1 MFSHTTR
8 LSLFAVFITFAASQ
22 RCYGM
27 DGTQLDDT
35 YAPCNPTAKHSG
47 CCATNKSSG
56 ADLCLDNGLCLSTR
70 DELMGTIWQRGCTDA
85 SGRDAACP
93 KNLCPDG
100 KYTSSYFTIIAHA
113 DTVTNSFGGLNPVP
127 AWNTQQCDYGV
138 YCCRAPSDRRSCCNN
153 STAPKVT
160 MSSIGLASLP
170 TSTSTSS
177 SSTSDPTNVVATAV
191 STGSP
196 LSATATPA
204 SNNCEIEKKQNAIV
218 GGTIGGLFGAMAVGL
233 AAALFWMHKQELRQR
248 KLKEHYEEQFSQ
260 TAAYRRVLASSAAS
274 LMGTDTR
281 DELNTKSGGA

>member
-1 MFSHTTR
+1 MVWTAHNSTIHTPHAIRRQNTADAAR
-8 LSLFAVFITFAASQ
+8 QTSLPVPI
-22 RCYGM
+22 CVWIM
-27 DGTQLDDT
+27 DCV
-35 YAPCNPTAKHSG
+35 YRRVM
-47 CCATNKSSG
+47 SSWG
-56 ADLCLDNGLCLSTR
+56 
-70 DELMGTIWQRGCTDA
+70 TDA

-177 SSTSDPTNVVATAV
+177 SSTSDPTVHPSVQQ
-191 STGSP
+191 P
-196 LSATATPA
+196 RRHR
-204 SNNCEIEKKQNAIV
+204 
-218 GGTIGGLFGAMAVGL
+218 TIARSKRNRMRLL
-233 AAALFWMHKQELRQR
+233 AAPSAV
-248 KLKEHYEEQFSQ
+248 FSAPWQ
-260 TAAYRRVLASSAAS
+260 WVWQPPYSGCTNRSCGKGSSKSTTRSNSHRRRHIEGCS
-274 LMGTDTR
+274 LPAP
-281 DELNTKSGGA
+281 LH

>member
-1 MFSHTTR
+1 
-8 LSLFAVFITFAASQ
+8 
-22 RCYGM
+22 
-27 DGTQLDDT
+27 
-35 YAPCNPTAKHSG
+35 
-47 CCATNKSSG
+47 
-56 ADLCLDNGLCLSTR
+56 
-70 DELMGTIWQRGCTDA
+70 
-85 SGRDAACP
+85 
-93 KNLCPDG
+93 
-100 KYTSSYFTIIAHA
+100 
-113 DTVTNSFGGLNPVP
+113 
-127 AWNTQQCDYGV
+127 
-138 YCCRAPSDRRSCCNN
+138 
-153 STAPKVT
+153 

-281 DELNTKSGGA
+281 DELNTKSGGAWRDTIDLGAEQTARQKRYSAARSEITSRSSDNLLPVDQTVS